1 MIERKNKEQKSE
13 EQKNKERRAKERRV
27 KEQRAKEQK
36 RERAQ
41 ERANSQP
48 WRIFFFKAINMMF
61 FILIGQFQV
70 LFGRDKG

>member
-1 MIERKNKEQKSE
+1 MKERKNEEQKSE

>member
-1 MIERKNKEQKSE
+1 MKERKNKEQKSE
-13 EQKNKERRAKERRV
+13 EQKNKERRAKEQRV

-70 LFGRDKG
+70 LFG

>member
-1 MIERKNKEQKSE
+1 MKERKNKEQKSE

-48 WRIFFFKAINMMF
+48 WRKFFFKAINMMF
-61 FILIGQFQV
+61 FIPIGQFQV